1 MLQVLINIQNVSIN
15 DIIKYNAYIGKKVYV
30 IDVYRSPIERKMSE
44 FFEKIADMHFNTT
57 EENLNNYNVNKII
70 NRFNKLFPYLAND
83 ADYFKEKYNLELP
96 ENFDF
101 EKKYLLQ
108 EKDNITYVKLRLRDS
123 SEWDR
128 ILEEIFDVN
137 VVIISDYKTDNKP
150 INRLYSQFKNDYIL
164 RCTDKDVNEEWLSFL
179 DFRDF
184 DAYKKDVTAFK
195 PDYLFH
201 LGAYTDLEYCEKN
214 VEDTYLTNT
223 ISVENAVYIAN
234 ELNIPL
240 LYISTAGIFDGNK
253 DLYDDWDQ
261 PNPLGVYARSKFMGE
276 RYVVENAKRF
286 LVCRAGWMMG
296 AGPNKDKK
304 FIQKLMKQ
312 IKDGKKELFIVDDKD
327 GTPTFTHDFSKNVK
341 ALIEKEYWG
350 LYNMVCGGQTS
361 RLEVAHELLTLLG
374 LSDEIKINVVNSDFF
389 KEIYFAERPPCERL
403 DNRKLKLRNIN
414 LMQDWK
420 VALKEYIDLNYTAYL
435 K

>member
-1 MLQVLINIQNVSIN
+1 MKKIYMAGSGGMLGEAFYEQFRNEY
-15 DIIKYNAYIGKKVYV
+15 IIKC
-30 IDVYRSPIERKMSE
+30 S
-44 FFEKIADMHFNTT
+44 
-57 EENLNNYNVNKII
+57 
-70 NRFNKLFPYLAND
+70 
-83 ADYFKEKYNLELP
+83 
-96 ENFDF
+96 
-101 EKKYLLQ
+101 
-108 EKDNITYVKLRLRDS
+108 
-123 SEWDR
+123 
-128 ILEEIFDVN
+128 
-137 VVIISDYKTDNKP
+137 
-150 INRLYSQFKNDYIL
+150 
-164 RCTDKDVNEEWLSFL
+164 DKDVNEDWLSFL
-179 DFRDF
+179 DFRDLA
-184 DAYKKDVTAFK
+184 AYKKAVEEFK

-201 LGAYTDLEYCEKN
+201 LGAYTDLEYCENN
-214 VEDTYLTNT
+214 VNDTYLTNT

-234 ELNIPL
+234 ELDIPL

-261 PNPLGVYARSKFMGE
+261 PNPLGVYARSKYMGE
-276 RYVVENAKRF
+276 RYVVENTKKF

-296 AGPNKDKK
+296 AGPKKDKK

-312 IKDGKKELFIVDDKD
+312 IKEVYKELFIVDDKE
-327 GTPTFTHDFSKNVK
+327 GTPTFTHDFAKNVK

-361 RLEVAHELLTLLG
+361 RLEVAHELLSLLG
-374 LSDEIKINVVNSDFF
+374 LSNEIKITVVNSEYF

-420 VALKEYIDLNYTAYL
+420 VALKEYIDLYYNSYL

>member
-1 MLQVLINIQNVSIN
+1 MKKIYIAGSGGMLGE
-15 DIIKYNAYIGKKVYV
+15 A
-30 IDVYRSPIERKMSE
+30 
-44 FFEKIADMHFNTT
+44 F
-57 EENLNNYNVNKII
+57 
-70 NRFNKLFPYLAND
+70 
-83 ADYFKEKYNLELP
+83 
-96 ENFDF
+96 
-101 EKKYLLQ
+101 
-108 EKDNITYVKLRLRDS
+108 
-123 SEWDR
+123 
-128 ILEEIFDVN
+128 
-137 VVIISDYKTDNKP
+137 
-150 INRLYSQFKNDYIL
+150 YSQFKNDYTL
-164 RCTDKDVNEEWLSFL
+164 KCTDKDVNEEWLSFL
-179 DFRDF
+179 DFRDL
-184 DAYKKDVTAFK
+184 DAYKKDVEAFK

-234 ELNIPL
+234 ALDIPL

-276 RYVVENAKRF
+276 RYVVENANRF

-296 AGPNKDKK
+296 AGPKKDKK

-312 IKDGKKELFIVDDKD
+312 IKEGKKELFIVDDKD
-327 GTPTFTHDFSKNVK
+327 GTPTFTHDFAKNVK

-361 RLEVAHELLTLLG
+361 RLEVAHELLTLLE
-374 LSDEIKINVVNSDFF
+374 LSDEIKINVVNSDYF

-420 VALKEYIDLNYTAYL
+420 VALKEYIDLYYTSYL